1 MPQYHTH
8 KEWFYFEHTPGACIC
23 QQFVFFTK
31 RPNNLNPTLDRTQ
44 THETQATDGLDSYV
58 LMRIRCLTIISVSER
73 SPSNIQQVFLDTAL
87 ISKTRHLQAGLLH
100 YYLSCWW
107 PKDTTPRVSP
117 RQKDTGGGLFRARCP
132 WGKLTPRPLYT
143 DSLVAGA
150 RLSRYFSP
158 PVGSEWISRDLVL

>member
-58 LMRIRCLTIISVSER
+58 LMRIRCLTIIFRVRKITIQHTTGLSRHCTYFKDKALTSWT
-73 SPSNIQQVFLDTAL
+73 PSLLSFL
-87 ISKTRHLQAGLLH
+87 
-100 YYLSCWW
+100 
-107 PKDTTPRVSP
+107 
-117 RQKDTGGGLFRARCP
+117 
-132 WGKLTPRPLYT
+132 
-143 DSLVAGA
+143 LVARGYYPKSFPETEGYGWGLVQGA
-150 RLSRYFSP
+150 VS
-158 PVGSEWISRDLVL
+158 VG